1 MNTYLITIT
10 DTLGG
15 EANYSWVT
23 RHRIVAKSVQGAM
36 KKLAKRSKLNWHK
49 VSMDRWDSKSGS
61 VCCFIDKWEE
71 SDGLINLDTDYLKT
85 TK

>member
-23 RHRIVAKSVQGAM
+23 RHRIVAKSV
-36 KKLAKRSKLNWHK
+36 
-49 VSMDRWDSKSGS
+49 
-61 VCCFIDKWEE
+61 
-71 SDGLINLDTDYLKT
+71 
-85 TK
+85 